1 METKKQITKA
11 VKVTFKPQRVGAE
24 IFERPPFYTTPHN
37 IDNIERIHGA
47 YIEEIEDVELD
58 EKGNEVNLK
67 PKKANFQTFFKQAI
81 DVTPMEIG
89 DKELILGMKKKGKTV
104 KHIARALDIDVNIV
118 EKIYNGN

>member
-11 VKVTFKPQRVGAE
+11 VKVTFKPQKVGAE
-24 IFERPPFYTTPHN
+24 IFERPPFYTTSHN
-37 IDNIERIHGA
+37 IENIERIHGA

-81 DVTPMEIG
+81 DVIPMEIG